1 MKSRTD
7 FVSIGWMDQLRQA
20 MYNQIKAMGVLLWVL
35 LGFTV
40 GLGNMMMEISPFGA
54 ALCAAAPFRYLP
66 AAALGSAA
74 GSLLLSNL
82 AELGGAH
89 TLTIKYTAAI
99 LLITL
104 ARRTAAHSESTM
116 QRTTAA
122 PLLAFFGLLLPS
134 VASLLA
140 QSFSGYKLVMAL
152 AEATMA
158 AACAYFLARGLKAF
172 SLGQGL
178 FTLTRADFISV
189 VLTASMLIVS
199 LSNVTFG
206 GISLGRLLA
215 ALAVL
220 LCALAGGERWGA
232 ISGIVCG
239 TAVGVALFPKM
250 QLIGI
255 YALAGLAAGVFSNL
269 GRFGCAGAF
278 VLTFGGMS
286 LLSGPPP
293 VMPLVYEGCISA
305 VTLLLLPQSVLCAL
319 RAKLFRQPMDSAGK
333 SVRQLMLERLGEA
346 SGALRE
352 IARTTQAVSHQLD
365 KVKAGSLEQV
375 YDEAVD
381 NICLHCGLKTRC
393 WQQEYTDT
401 LDVFHHLTPLLRQNG
416 SICEEDFG
424 YPLSARCGKRAQLAQ
439 QINLGYQEFTAKEGM
454 SRKVARVRSVVT
466 DQFEGL
472 GELLEGLSQELCGIS
487 GYEERMMAQVREY
500 LEHERCQLRRVDCY
514 RDRQG
519 RVFLQIDLE
528 PYRVARLELERMSMD
543 LSSVCDCAFALPQ
556 KLEIT
561 ETDPS
566 GRQQRAVRL
575 RFCERAEF
583 TAEFAASQHTCQG
596 CRLCGDA
603 CQSFTDRRSVAHIVL
618 SDGMGSGTAAAVDAN
633 MTVSLIT
640 KLIDAEVSYTAALK
654 IVNSA
659 LLVKSGEESL
669 STIDITAIDLYTGQ
683 AHFYKAGAAPTFV
696 RRGNRA
702 GMVESTSLPVGILT
716 AVEFEKSSI
725 KLSDGDLVVMVSDGA
740 TACGS
745 DWILSVLDHFAAD
758 GNLQALCDDIASTAR
773 LRRNDNHDDDIT
785 VCACR
790 ITKGI

>member
-1 MKSRTD
+1 M
-7 FVSIGWMDQLRQA
+7 
-20 MYNQIKAMGVLLWVL
+20 
-35 LGFTV
+35 
-40 GLGNMMMEISPFGA
+40 
-54 ALCAAAPFRYLP
+54 
-66 AAALGSAA
+66 
-74 GSLLLSNL
+74 
-82 AELGGAH
+82 
-89 TLTIKYTAAI
+89 
-99 LLITL
+99 
-104 ARRTAAHSESTM
+104 
-116 QRTTAA
+116 
-122 PLLAFFGLLLPS
+122 
-134 VASLLA
+134 
-140 QSFSGYKLVMAL
+140 
-152 AEATMA
+152 
-158 AACAYFLARGLKAF
+158 
-172 SLGQGL
+172 
-178 FTLTRADFISV
+178 
-189 VLTASMLIVS
+189 
-199 LSNVTFG
+199 
-206 GISLGRLLA
+206 
-215 ALAVL
+215 
-220 LCALAGGERWGA
+220 
-232 ISGIVCG
+232 
-239 TAVGVALFPKM
+239 
-250 QLIGI
+250 
-255 YALAGLAAGVFSNL
+255 
-269 GRFGCAGAF
+269 
-278 VLTFGGMS
+278 
-286 LLSGPPP
+286 
-293 VMPLVYEGCISA
+293 
-305 VTLLLLPQSVLCAL
+305 
-319 RAKLFRQPMDSAGK
+319 
-333 SVRQLMLERLGEA
+333 
-346 SGALRE
+346 
-352 IARTTQAVSHQLD
+352 
-365 KVKAGSLEQV
+365 
-375 YDEAVD
+375 
-381 NICLHCGLKTRC
+381 
-393 WQQEYTDT
+393 
-401 LDVFHHLTPLLRQNG
+401 
-416 SICEEDFG
+416 
-424 YPLSARCGKRAQLAQ
+424 
-439 QINLGYQEFTAKEGM
+439 
-454 SRKVARVRSVVT
+454 VT

-640 KLIDAEVSYTAALK
+640 KLIDAGVSYTAALK

-790 ITKGI
+790 ITKVI

>member
-20 MYNQIKAMGVLLWVL
+20 MYNQIKAMGALLWVL

-122 PLLAFFGLLLPS
+122 PLLAFFG
-134 VASLLA
+134 
-140 QSFSGYKLVMAL
+140 
-152 AEATMA
+152 
-158 AACAYFLARGLKAF
+158 
-172 SLGQGL
+172 
-178 FTLTRADFISV
+178 
-189 VLTASMLIVS
+189 
-199 LSNVTFG
+199 
-206 GISLGRLLA
+206 LLA

-640 KLIDAEVSYTAALK
+640 KLIDAGVSYTAALK

-790 ITKGI
+790 ITKVI

>member
-1 MKSRTD
+1 M
-7 FVSIGWMDQLRQA
+7 
-20 MYNQIKAMGVLLWVL
+20 
-35 LGFTV
+35 
-40 GLGNMMMEISPFGA
+40 
-54 ALCAAAPFRYLP
+54 
-66 AAALGSAA
+66 
-74 GSLLLSNL
+74 
-82 AELGGAH
+82 H
-89 TLTIKYTAAI
+89 
-99 LLITL
+99 
-104 ARRTAAHSESTM
+104 
-116 QRTTAA
+116 
-122 PLLAFFGLLLPS
+122 
-134 VASLLA
+134 
-140 QSFSGYKLVMAL
+140 
-152 AEATMA
+152 
-158 AACAYFLARGLKAF
+158 
-172 SLGQGL
+172 
-178 FTLTRADFISV
+178 
-189 VLTASMLIVS
+189 
-199 LSNVTFG
+199 
-206 GISLGRLLA
+206 
-215 ALAVL
+215 
-220 LCALAGGERWGA
+220 
-232 ISGIVCG
+232 
-239 TAVGVALFPKM
+239 
-250 QLIGI
+250 
-255 YALAGLAAGVFSNL
+255 
-269 GRFGCAGAF
+269 
-278 VLTFGGMS
+278 
-286 LLSGPPP
+286 
-293 VMPLVYEGCISA
+293 
-305 VTLLLLPQSVLCAL
+305 
-319 RAKLFRQPMDSAGK
+319 
-333 SVRQLMLERLGEA
+333 
-346 SGALRE
+346 
-352 IARTTQAVSHQLD
+352 
-365 KVKAGSLEQV
+365 GSLEQV

-381 NICLHCGLKTRC
+381 NICLRCGLKTRC

-583 TAEFAASQHTCQG
+583 TAEFATSQHTCQG

-640 KLIDAEVSYTAALK
+640 KLIDAGVSYTAALK

-725 KLSDGDLVVMVSDGA
+725 KLSDRDLVVMVSDGA

-745 DWILSVLDHFAAD
+745 DWILSVLDHFAVD

-790 ITKGI
+790 ITKAI